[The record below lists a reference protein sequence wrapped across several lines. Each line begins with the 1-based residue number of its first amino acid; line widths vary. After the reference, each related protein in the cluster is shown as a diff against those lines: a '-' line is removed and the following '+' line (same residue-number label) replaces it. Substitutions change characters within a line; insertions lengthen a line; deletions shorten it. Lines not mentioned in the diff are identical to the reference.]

1 MQDTVVD
8 RLAKVITSDD
18 EPEKPGRVQQA
29 GNLLKHL
36 HLAEGWFSFFLL
48 ALVVYSTIWCVQAVN
63 WVDHLSLLTPL
74 TALGL
79 VLGVIAAKQRRIP
92 RLVVHSGAVVLS
104 VLFAFW
110 QTSIADYSN
119 HSVALLNSM
128 HTWLSLALN
137 GGTSSDDSIFLFL
150 ILTLGFLLAYTSA
163 WLLYRTR
170 SPWLMLLAN
179 SVVLLINLSNISLG
193 YVIFLIIFLLAAFL
207 LLLRFNLYESSTAWK
222 RQGLRCSDDLNW
234 EFMQAGAMISVG
246 ILILSWLL
254 PWGYTNGPASQIWSA
269 NNNPWVQA
277 QNMWNRLLAVS
288 GGNTPQ
294 NHGNFTNLLTLG
306 GNPNLI
312 NTPVFE
318 VKTTD
323 GSQYL
328 MYSSY
333 GEYDGASHWI
343 SGSQNSTP
351 NPADTVDYDQ
361 SDDLVPVTQTIRVIN
376 PPGEQYGYIFG
387 ASQIAETN
395 QATQLISNKSDGEV
409 VAWMRTNGKLAAGD
423 VYSVVS
429 YVSDADITTLRT
441 VPLPADSPPLPN
453 VASSIPPTYFDPTI
467 VAIYTK
473 VPKSLDPR
481 IKQLAEQITAR
492 APTMYD
498 KVTALETY
506 LRNNYTYDSKITAPP
521 SGTEAASWFLFQ
533 SRRGYCNYFATAMAL
548 LAREL
553 GIPARVA
560 AGYTNGTLNDKTGNW
575 DINGTDAHAWTQIYF
590 AGYGWINFEPSA
602 TFSTFVR
609 PVKSSTV
616 PGNQVNPGG
625 SAPGDKN
632 GSHNRLN
639 LGDHESD
646 STTAPQG
653 TTDTAAQIR
662 TDVGIVLLILI
673 AFIMGGL
680 IYFTFWW
687 RRLYRGLSVPTQ
699 LYGRVSLL
707 AGWSGVVHRRSQT
720 PREYMQTVA
729 TVAPEDAVVIE
740 RLGDIYTRE
749 RWADPES
756 AEHPRRSGESA
767 DLPGLWQ
774 PLQRRLMVYIVR
786 HPYFLRS
793 LPSWLGGQTR
803 RFFFRGA
810 RRSSSTV
817 VVEEHLE
824 Q

>member
-1 MQDTVVD
+1 MVSSLKMEQQLFDLTNSNNFQS
-8 RLAKVITSDD
+8 T
-18 EPEKPGRVQQA
+18 KPVFLNILKYTA
-29 GNLLKHL
+29 GVKMSR
-36 HLAEGWFSFFLL
+36 FSIFFLL
-48 ALVVYSTIWCVQAVN
+48 FMAPFHILKPSIHANEHNSGQPTVYPKN
-63 WVDHLSLLTPL
+63 YFRYPL
-74 TALGL
+74 N
-79 VLGVIAAKQRRIP
+79 IP
-92 RLVVHSGAVVLS
+92 P
-104 VLFAFW
+104 
-110 QTSIADYSN
+110 
-119 HSVALLNSM
+119 
-128 HTWLSLALN
+128 SLAGNFGDLRTN
-137 GGTSSDDSIFLFL
+137 HYHMGIDLRTQQRENLPVVAAADGYISHIRIEPYGYGHAIF
-150 ILTLGFLLAYTSA
+150 ITH
-163 WLLYRTR
+163 
-170 SPWLMLLAN
+170 PN
-179 SVVLLINLSNISLG
+179 
-193 YVIFLIIFLLAAFL
+193 
-207 LLLRFNLYESSTAWK
+207 
-222 RQGLRCSDDLNW
+222 
-234 EFMQAGAMISVG
+234 
-246 ILILSWLL
+246 
-254 PWGYTNGPASQIWSA
+254 GYTT
-269 NNNPWVQA
+269 V
-277 QNMWNRLLAVS
+277 
-288 GGNTPQ
+288 
-294 NHGNFTNLLTLG
+294 
-306 GNPNLI
+306 
-312 NTPVFE
+312 
-318 VKTTD
+318 
-323 GSQYL
+323 
-328 MYSSY
+328 Y
-333 GEYDGASHWI
+333 GH
-343 SGSQNSTP
+343 
-351 NPADTVDYDQ
+351 
-361 SDDLVPVTQTIRVIN
+361 L
-376 PPGEQYGYIFG
+376 
-387 ASQIAETN
+387 
-395 QATQLISNKSDGEV
+395 NKFF
-409 VAWMRTNGKLAAGD
+409 
-423 VYSVVS
+423 
-429 YVSDADITTLRT
+429 
-441 VPLPADSPPLPN
+441 P
-453 VASSIPPTYFDPTI
+453 
-467 VAIYTK
+467 
-473 VPKSLDPR
+473 
-481 IKQLAEQITAR
+481 
-492 APTMYD
+492 
-498 KVTALETY
+498 ALETY

-756 AEHPRRSGESA
+756 AEHPQRSGESA
-767 DLPGLWQ
+767 DLPGIWQ
-774 PLQRRLMVYIVR
+774 PLQRRLMVYMVR